1 MQCEEVEGRETRG
14 GGGESRRG
22 GQEGEEEE
30 EMEEVVVIL
39 VIMALRLRLR
49 LSGQSIYSKGIA
61 DHSWPW
67 LFFLLYS
74 RNN

>member
-1 MQCEEVEGRETRG
+1 
-14 GGGESRRG
+14 
-22 GQEGEEEE
+22 
-30 EMEEVVVIL
+30 MEEVVVEL

-61 DHSWPW
+61 DHYWPW
-67 LFFLLYS
+67 PIFLSY